1 MEAAGGVWGALVK
14 AVPELEGVGRVLR
27 ASTTAGLRAAGKP
40 ITGGSGEHI
49 YVLVEDIADTRR
61 FLTAAHERCWLAGY
75 GWYLISASGQMLER
89 SIVDV
94 TVAQPERLFYE
105 GAPVLGRGLTQD
117 AAARRARV
125 VEGRAL
131 NTAAVVLT
139 EAEKAE
145 LATLQAAERLR
156 YGEQADAVYEAWLA
170 KRGDSETN
178 RLAAEHRQLL
188 PDFTL
193 HFNNRELGETAV
205 AQVLADV
212 EKYASKY
219 LADPLE
225 GVDYGRTKAIV
236 LKWGDG
242 TPYIRSFAHGLTTLY
257 HLTTKAGDGE
267 ADIGQVEAALAAL
280 TADTDWY
287 RAALAAHAATG
298 GSEAGWALLNRVHP
312 TTREAWDALQPVR
325 VTAGTLFF
333 LADEAR
339 PGWREEFDARLDEEV
354 AKANRAAGGAKA
366 NGHGDGAG
374 SGSSKTEDAGPGPP
388 ASKSDADAD
397 KPPPKSDEQVEL
409 SSSDDVESDDHDD
422 LIRTGGAKLFGGD
435 RSKAVWKVINAML
448 RLGYL
453 QRTIIATLL
462 DRRNGISAHVLDQ
475 KEPRAY
481 AERQVAKA
489 KRRIKFAIDKNGK
502 PYVTQNSMRVA
513 LLKMGV
519 ALSYNQFADRVLVDG
534 LKDFGPTLDDAAMTR
549 LRLGVET
556 RFHFLP
562 SKEMFY
568 DVVADVARR
577 NKFHPVRD
585 YLDGLRWDGVPRIDS
600 WLITYA
606 GAKNDGYVRAVGAL
620 TLIAAVRRVRQPGC
634 KFDELPVLESPQG
647 LNKSSALRV
656 MAVHEDWFSDDLP
669 LNASGKETIEQTLRQ
684 MVDRMRRARRHAP
697 CRDRSRQGAAVA
709 TDRSGAARI
718 RPHHLR
724 GAAPVHLHRHDQR
737 HRIP

>member
-1 MEAAGGVWGALVK
+1 M
-14 AVPELEGVGRVLR
+14 
-27 ASTTAGLRAAGKP
+27 
-40 ITGGSGEHI
+40 
-49 YVLVEDIADTRR
+49 
-61 FLTAAHERCWLAGY
+61 
-75 GWYLISASGQMLER
+75 
-89 SIVDV
+89 
-94 TVAQPERLFYE
+94 
-105 GAPVLGRGLTQD
+105 
-117 AAARRARV
+117 
-125 VEGRAL
+125 
-131 NTAAVVLT
+131 
-139 EAEKAE
+139 
-145 LATLQAAERLR
+145 
-156 YGEQADAVYEAWLA
+156 
-170 KRGDSETN
+170 
-178 RLAAEHRQLL
+178 
-188 PDFTL
+188 
-193 HFNNRELGETAV
+193 

-397 KPPPKSDEQVEL
+397 KPPPKSDEQVES
-409 SSSDDVESDDHDD
+409 SSSDDVESDDLDD

-462 DRRNGISAHVLDQ
+462 DQRNGISAHVLDQ

-481 AERQVAKA
+481 AERQVAK
-489 KRRIKFAIDKNGK
+489 
-502 PYVTQNSMRVA
+502 
-513 LLKMGV
+513 
-519 ALSYNQFADRVLVDG
+519 
-534 LKDFGPTLDDAAMTR
+534 
-549 LRLGVET
+549 
-556 RFHFLP
+556 
-562 SKEMFY
+562 
-568 DVVADVARR
+568 
-577 NKFHPVRD
+577 
-585 YLDGLRWDGVPRIDS
+585 
-600 WLITYA
+600 
-606 GAKNDGYVRAVGAL
+606 
-620 TLIAAVRRVRQPGC
+620 
-634 KFDELPVLESPQG
+634 
-647 LNKSSALRV
+647 
-656 MAVHEDWFSDDLP
+656 
-669 LNASGKETIEQTLRQ
+669 
-684 MVDRMRRARRHAP
+684 
-697 CRDRSRQGAAVA
+697 
-709 TDRSGAARI
+709 RSGGSTSRSTRTASPI
-718 RPHHLR
+718 
-724 GAAPVHLHRHDQR
+724 
-737 HRIP
+737 